1 MKQDLIINRA
11 YLKLFTS
18 KARYKHLSGGRGA
31 GRSYVVAQT
40 AIVRMYEPAYFRGI
54 MARQHF
60 ADIRGSQ
67 FQQIVDIIEDKGLE
81 DDFHILENTMSIT
94 HKRTGN
100 RIFAKGFR
108 AASGSSTAKMKSITE
123 ATWVWIEEAD
133 EVGKDDFDKL
143 DKSLRSLKGAALEII
158 FTYNTDNEDSWL
170 KPEFHDQVRTDTELI
185 HTTYKNNVKNL
196 HPDYIRVLERMI
208 ESDPEAAKSDVFGLW
223 GGGKRG
229 KVYDNWK
236 SALKMPDNFKMEC
249 YGLDFG
255 FTNDPTALVH
265 IRLSE
270 GELYVKQLIYDYGLT
285 NPEICKRMIE
295 LGITRK
301 DVIHADSAEPKS
313 IKEIQNAGFLVQAVV
328 KGADSI
334 AQGIQ
339 KVKQYQVYMVDSP
352 DIQKENKNYIWH
364 VDSQGRT
371 TNVPIDRWNHAKDAI
386 RYAAVGMLGRPKPK
400 PSNITIPGKR

>member
-1 MKQDLIINRA
+1 MKQDLIVNRA

-18 KARYKHLSGGRGA
+18 KARYKHLCGGRGA
-31 GRSYVVAQT
+31 GRSYVIAQT
-40 AIVRMYEPAYFRGI
+40 AIIRMYEPAYFRGI
-54 MARQHF
+54 IARQNF
-60 ADIRGSQ
+60 ADIRGSS

-81 DDFHILENTMSIT
+81 DDFHILEHTMSIT

-100 RIFAKGFR
+100 QIFAKGFR

-143 DKSLRSLKGAALEII
+143 DKSLRSLKGASLEIL
-158 FTYNTDNEDSWL
+158 FSYNTDNEDSWL
-170 KPEFHDQVRTDTELI
+170 KSEFHDKKRDDTEII
-185 HTTYKNNVKNL
+185 HTTYKDNIKNL

-229 KVYDNWK
+229 KVYDNWR
-236 SALKMPDNFKMEC
+236 SADSMPEDFKMEC

-265 IRLSE
+265 IRYSQ
-270 GELYVKQLIYDYGLT
+270 GDIYVKQLIYDYGLT
-285 NPEICKRMIE
+285 NPDICKRMNE
-295 LGITRK
+295 LGITK
-301 DVIHADSAEPKS
+301 ADKIHADSAEPKS
-313 IKEIQNAGFLVQAVV
+313 IKEIQNQGFNVIPVI
-328 KGADSI
+328 KGIDSI
-334 AQGIQ
+334 IQGVQ
-339 KVKQYQVYMVDSP
+339 KVKQYQVYIVNSP

-364 VDSQGRT
+364 VDSNGKT
-371 TNVPIDRWNHAKDAI
+371 TNKPIDRWNHAKDAI
-386 RYAAVGMLGRPKPK
+386 RYGVVGMLGKPISKK
-400 PSNITIPGKR
+400 PTISTPGKR